1 MCGCKKPFCQSWRF
15 EHEKI
20 MFNFEYNLLNHFCTP
35 LIETLHRFYSQESKA
50 KWKGL
55 NLKSPGIKKTGKNH
69 PNPLPRILQPN
80 RSSNNQSDNNSPLT
94 SPVFQFSPS
103 SIPPTTPFATPSP
116 AKSDPIK
123 AMVMLPTHSAT
134 PPQLPPKP
142 PRPSN
147 FFSGH
152 NFSSTM
158 TSSRPPIMSRTSSP
172 PPPLPPR
179 RDQMAPLPR
188 QTPSR

>member
-1 MCGCKKPFCQSWRF
+1 MSNG
-15 EHEKI
+15 
-20 MFNFEYNLLNHFCTP
+20 LN
-35 LIETLHRFYSQESKA
+35 RFYLQENKA

-80 RSSNNQSDNNSPLT
+80 RSNTNQSDNNSPLT

-123 AMVMLPTHSAT
+123 AMVMLPSHSAT
-134 PPQLPPKP
+134 PPQLPPK

-179 RDQMAPLPR
+179 RDQMALLPR
-188 QTPSR
+188 QTPTR